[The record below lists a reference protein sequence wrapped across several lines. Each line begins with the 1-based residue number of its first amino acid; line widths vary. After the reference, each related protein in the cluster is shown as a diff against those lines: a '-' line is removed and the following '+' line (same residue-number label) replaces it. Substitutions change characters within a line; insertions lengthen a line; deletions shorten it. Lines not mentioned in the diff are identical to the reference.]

1 MAVMQEQWGPGVANK
16 QGPGVELVANPI
28 EYEKASAGRNNPSCL
43 RISSAGTR
51 AKWRSRLPPPRP
63 ATDKFGGLTALPS
76 PGGGSG
82 YFRLEEAIRGNGS
95 IKRWNL
101 MSPMGNAL
109 YLRAVQNAS
118 YVFFEPGV
126 MQARYGDDHTPW
138 FTRTLKRIQAWGFN
152 AIGDYSHPAF
162 MPVGNQP
169 GGPSGAAVKLPFI
182 LMLNATAKANIHP
195 DVCGYRQPIKN
206 ILAGVPSTYSLW
218 GGTPMI
224 DPFDP
229 MWPACVNAEIKS
241 VRSLFTGGEFNK
253 IPWIIGITTEDADY
267 IWALKA
273 TGDNP
278 VMPRTY
284 PHMGFLIAVA
294 NFDYSDHSDHKLYAK
309 YAWSAF
315 LQKKYA
321 TIAALN
327 AAWESSYTSFGDDG
341 GYGAGTGVL
350 DEDGRHKAWLGSD
363 PYLLAGAKPAV
374 QADLDAFLYQYV
386 FQFESVEVQAIRAYD
401 KNHLIFGPNAL
412 GGPGAY
418 GPRPQV
424 LPALADAG
432 VDAIILDYDSVY
444 PQNVA
449 TATAAYQKTGKP
461 VLLWYGLSANQD
473 SGWHGQNSVTD
484 ADYRT
489 QAKRGQVY
497 AEDQQYIFKAQ
508 AADGSFPIIG
518 VDFWGLT
525 DDNRGEHT
533 NWGLI
538 SNRDNAYDG
547 KCAVR
552 AVSKEPWGG
561 HCGGEA
567 ADYGDF
573 LSDVTAANATIVQ
586 QMLTEATQSPKAS
599 RATQPPAGH

>member
-1 MAVMQEQWGPGVANK
+1 MRRRSAVVA
-16 QGPGVELVANPI
+16 LLLS
-28 EYEKASAGRNNPSCL
+28 ASALAQARLPNAMP
-43 RISSAGTR
+43 AGTPVPMP
-51 AKWRSRLPPPRP
+51 STSVPPQLP
-63 ATDKFGGLTALPS
+63 ATDKYGGLTSLPS
-76 PGGGSG
+76 PVGATG
-82 YFRLEEAIRGNGS
+82 YFRIEEATRGNGS
-95 IKRWNL
+95 GIRRWNFV
-101 MSPMGNAL
+101 SPMGNAL
-109 YLRAVQNAS
+109 YLRAVQNAN
-118 YVFFEPGV
+118 YVFIEPGV
-126 MQARYGDDHTPW
+126 MQARYGGDYTPW
-138 FTRTLKRIQAWGFN
+138 FTRTLKRLQAWGFN
-152 AIGDYSHPAF
+152 TIGDYAHLAF
-162 MPVGNQP
+162 LPVGNQS
-169 GGPSGAAVKLPFI
+169 GGPNGAAVKLPFI

-273 TGDNP
+273 TGDNK

-294 NFDYSDHSDHKLYAK
+294 NFTYSDHSDPKLYAK

-327 AAWESSYTSFGDDG
+327 AAWESSYSSFGDDG
-341 GYGAGTGVL
+341 GYGVGTGVL

-363 PYLLAGAKPAV
+363 PYMLAGAKPAV

-386 FQFESVEVQAIRAYD
+386 FQFESVEVQAVRAYD

-424 LPALADAG
+424 LQALADAG
-432 VDAIILDYDSVY
+432 VDALILDYDSVY

-473 SGWHGQNSVTD
+473 SGWHGQASVTD

-508 AADGSFPIIG
+508 AADGSFPILG

-538 SNRDNAYDG
+538 SNRDNSYDG

-552 AVSKEPWGG
+552 PASKDEWSAP
-561 HCGGEA
+561 CGGETA
-567 ADYGDF
+567 AYGDF
-573 LSDVTAANATIVQ
+573 LSAVTAANAAIVQ
-586 QMLTEATQSPKAS
+586 ELAAEARK
-599 RATQPPAGH
+599 H